1 LVRRIH
7 SAGKQVFVWTV
18 DEPATMSSLMNRGV
32 DGILT
37 NRPEVARGVIE
48 SRAQM
53 SLTERLLTEL
63 AAMLRADKKQISEEP

>member
-1 LVRRIH
+1 
-7 SAGKQVFVWTV
+7 
-18 DEPATMSSLMNRGV
+18 MNRGV

-37 NRPEVARGVIE
+37 NRPEIARGVIE

-63 AAMLRADKKQISEEP
+63 AAMLRADKKQIPEEP